1 MPTAPPF
8 ATLEQ
13 QQQDVVI
20 STHILSESLFANSIR
35 ILAFS
40 SHPVSMIVFHAH
52 FLNLVREACTKKFDV
67 FFTFSKQG
75 FISRP
80 PPYFRFFPKF
90 QKIPQTALYFRNWR
104 CNPLIFPCHVL
115 WRFSPAAGIAVSRIR
130 NVAGDGLADPSPPVH
145 LPTHPS
151 PPVRIPQL
159 NQIYFFVK
167 FDSKL
172 EMSRSPGVSSHH

>member
-20 STHILSESLFANSIR
+20 STHILSESLFANSIK
-35 ILAFS
+35 ILALS
-40 SHPVSMIVFHAH
+40 SPPVSMIVFHAH

-75 FISRP
+75 FTSRP

-90 QKIPQTALYFRNWR
+90 QKIPPNCTVF
-104 CNPLIFPCHVL
+104 
-115 WRFSPAAGIAVSRIR
+115 
-130 NVAGDGLADPSPPVH
+130 
-145 LPTHPS
+145 
-151 PPVRIPQL
+151 
-159 NQIYFFVK
+159 
-167 FDSKL
+167 SKL
-172 EMSRSPGVSSHH
+172 ALQSTDISLSCIVTIFASRRHCCVEDQKCCRWWFSRPKPTCPPAHPPKPTCQNSST

>member
-20 STHILSESLFANSIR
+20 STHILSESLFANSIK
-35 ILAFS
+35 ILALS
-40 SHPVSMIVFHAH
+40 SPPVSMIVFHAH
-52 FLNLVREACTKKFDV
+52 FLNLVREACIKDLDV
-67 FFTFSKQG
+67 FFLLFPNRGSPPAPRLILDFFQNSKK
-75 FISRP
+75 
-80 PPYFRFFPKF
+80 Y
-90 QKIPQTALYFRNWR
+90 PQNALYFRNWR
-104 CNPLIFPCHVL
+104 CNPLIFPCLVL

-159 NQIYFFVK
+159 NQIYFFCQVWLKVRDVK
-167 FDSKL
+167 VPWGF
-172 EMSRSPGVSSHH
+172 